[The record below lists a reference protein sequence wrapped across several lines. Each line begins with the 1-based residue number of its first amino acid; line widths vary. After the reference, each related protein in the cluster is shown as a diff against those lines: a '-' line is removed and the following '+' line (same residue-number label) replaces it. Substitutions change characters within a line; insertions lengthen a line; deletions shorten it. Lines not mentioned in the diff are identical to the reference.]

1 MGALVTAIGK
11 SKIDSGL
18 PHLAAGTR
26 SAIANRLG
34 AGVTLIG
41 ACVAFV
47 FVKHGA
53 SQAPAAE
60 PATTDPKRGIP
71 AEAAEAEL
79 TLV

>member
-1 MGALVTAIGK
+1 VTAVVREAFVSALGT
-11 SKIDSGL
+11 GL
-18 PHLAAGTR
+18 T
-26 SAIANRLG
+26 IG

-41 ACVAFV
+41 ACVAFL

-53 SQAPAAE
+53 SQAPAAK
-60 PATTDPKRGIP
+60 PATTDPEPEIP